1 VTLTTVRRSTTT
13 RTAAMKAIGATILAV
28 LAAQALGAIAF
39 IYSGVFNV
47 AATDPHWDLT
57 YAIRGHPSALD

>member
-28 LAAQALGAIAF
+28 LAAQALGAVAF

-47 AATDPHWDLT
+47 AATDPHWHLT
-57 YAIRGHPSALD
+57 